1 MRDVVILSAA
11 RTPIG
16 SFSGSL
22 ASIPAPRLG
31 AVAIGEALRR
41 AKVEPGRVD
50 EVLMGNVVSAGLG
63 QAPARQAAIYAGIPE
78 QVGATTVNKVCGSG
92 LKAIL
97 LGAQAIQV
105 GAADCIVAGGMESM
119 SGSPYLLPKA
129 RSGYRMGHAELVDS
143 MILDGLWDVYS
154 NLSMG
159 ACGELC
165 AAKFGLTREQ
175 QDAYAAQSYSRTWA
189 AQKAGKFKAEIVP
202 VEVAGKGG
210 TTLVEE
216 DEDPKRGNL
225 EKLPRLKPAFKADG
239 TITAGNA
246 PSVNDGAAALVL
258 MAADRAAAL
267 GLTPLARIGA
277 AGHYA
282 TAPEWFT
289 VTPGHAILDALKK
302 AGLKPGEI
310 DLYEINE
317 AFAAVALAAI
327 QVAGLDPARV
337 NVHGGAVAL
346 GHPIGA
352 TGARLVVTLLHALQD
367 RGGRRGVAAL
377 CLGGGEGMALVIE
390 RV

>member
-1 MRDVVILSAA
+1 VRDVVILSAA

-78 QVGATTVNKVCGSG
+78 SVGATTVNKVCGSG

-97 LGAQAIQV
+97 LGAHAIQV

-119 SGSPYLLPKA
+119 SGTPYLLPKA
-129 RSGYRMGHAELVDS
+129 RTGYRMGHAELVDS
-143 MILDGLWDVYS
+143 MILDGLWDVFS

-159 ACGELC
+159 VCGEMC

-289 VTPGHAILDALKK
+289 VTPGHAILDALKRAALK
-302 AGLKPGEI
+302 AADI

-317 AFAAVALAAI
+317 AFAAVALGAI
-327 QVAGLDPARV
+327 QVAGLDPTRV

>member
-41 AKVEPGRVD
+41 AKVEAGRVD
-50 EVLMGNVVSAGLG
+50 EVLMGNVISAGLG

-92 LKAIL
+92 MKAIL

-119 SGSPYLLPKA
+119 SGTPYLLPKA
-129 RSGYRMGHAELVDS
+129 RTGYRMGHAELVDS

-159 ACGELC
+159 VCGEMC

-289 VTPGHAILDALKK
+289 VTPGHAILDALKR
-302 AGLKPGEI
+302 AGLKAGDI

-327 QVAGLDPARV
+327 QVAGLDPIRV

>member
-1 MRDVVILSAA
+1 VRDVVILSAA

-78 QVGATTVNKVCGSG
+78 SVGATTVNKVCGSG
-92 LKAIL
+92 MKAIL
-97 LGAQAIQV
+97 LGAHAIQV

-119 SGSPYLLPKA
+119 SGTPYLLPKA
-129 RSGYRMGHAELVDS
+129 RTGYRMGHAELVDS

-159 ACGELC
+159 VCGEMC

-216 DEDPKRGNL
+216 DEDPKRGNP
-225 EKLPRLKPAFKADG
+225 EKLPRLKPAFKTDG

-289 VTPGHAILDALKK
+289 VTPGPAILDALKK
-302 AGLKPGEI
+302 AALKPADI

-367 RGGRRGVAAL
+367 RGARRGVAAL

>member
-1 MRDVVILSAA
+1 VRGVVILSAA

-22 ASIPAPRLG
+22 ASVPAPRLG
-31 AVAIGEALRR
+31 AVVIAEALRR
-41 AKVEPGRVD
+41 AKVEPGQVD

-63 QAPARQAAIYAGIPE
+63 QAPARQAAIYAGVPE
-78 QVGATTVNKVCGSG
+78 SVGATTVNKVCGSG
-92 LKAIL
+92 MKAIL
-97 LGAQAIQV
+97 LGAQTIQV

-119 SGSPYLLPKA
+119 SGTPYLLPKA

-159 ACGELC
+159 ACGEMC
-165 AAKFGLTREQ
+165 AAKFGFTREQ
-175 QDAYAAQSYSRTWA
+175 QDAYAAQSYTRAWA

-210 TTLVEE
+210 ATLVEE

-225 EKLPRLKPAFKADG
+225 EKLPKLKPAFKPDG

-258 MAADRAAAL
+258 MAADRATAL
-267 GLTPLARIGA
+267 GLTPLARIVA

-282 TAPEWFT
+282 TAPEWFA
-289 VTPGHAILDALKK
+289 VTTGHAILDALKK
-302 AGLKPGEI
+302 AGLKPADI

-317 AFAAVALAAI
+317 AFAAVALAAM
-327 QVAGLDPARV
+327 QVVGVEHARV

-352 TGARLVVTLLHALQD
+352 TGARLVATLLHALQD
-367 RGGRRGVAAL
+367 RGGHRGVAAL

>member
-31 AVAIGEALRR
+31 AVTIGEALRR

-78 QVGATTVNKVCGSG
+78 HVGATTVNKVCGSG

-119 SGSPYLLPKA
+119 SGAPYLLPKA

-159 ACGELC
+159 ACGEMC

-175 QDAYAAQSYSRTWA
+175 QDAYAAQSYTRTWA

-289 VTPGHAILDALKK
+289 VTPGHAILDALKR

-310 DLYEINE
+310 DLYEVNE

-327 QVAGLDPARV
+327 QVAGLDPVRV

>member
-78 QVGATTVNKVCGSG
+78 SVGATTVNKVCGSG
-92 LKAIL
+92 MKAIL
-97 LGAQAIQV
+97 LGAHAIQV

-119 SGSPYLLPKA
+119 SGTPYLLPKA
-129 RSGYRMGHAELVDS
+129 RTGYRMGHAELVDS

-159 ACGELC
+159 VCGEMC

-289 VTPGHAILDALKK
+289 VTPGHAILAALERAALKP
-302 AGLKPGEI
+302 ADI

>member
-119 SGSPYLLPKA
+119 SGAPYLLPKA
-129 RSGYRMGHAELVDS
+129 RTGYRMGHAELVDS

-159 ACGELC
+159 ACGEMC

-175 QDAYAAQSYSRTWA
+175 QDAYAAQSYTRTWA

-225 EKLPRLKPAFKADG
+225 EKLPKLKPAFKPDG

-302 AGLKPGEI
+302 AGLKPGDI
-310 DLYEINE
+310 DLYEVNE
-317 AFAAVALAAI
+317 AFAGVALAAI
-327 QVAGLDPARV
+327 QVAGLDPVRV

-367 RGGRRGVAAL
+367 RGGRRGIAAL

>member
-78 QVGATTVNKVCGSG
+78 SVGATTVNKVCGSG
-92 LKAIL
+92 MKAIL
-97 LGAQAIQV
+97 LGAHAIQV

-119 SGSPYLLPKA
+119 SGTPYLLPKA
-129 RSGYRMGHAELVDS
+129 RTGYRMGHAELVDS

-159 ACGELC
+159 VCGEMC

-175 QDAYAAQSYSRTWA
+175 QDTYAAQSYSRTWA

-289 VTPGHAILDALKK
+289 VTPGHAILDALKR
-302 AGLKPGEI
+302 AALKPADI

-327 QVAGLDPARV
+327 QVAGLDPTRV

>member
-1 MRDVVILSAA
+1 GM
-11 RTPIG
+11 
-16 SFSGSL
+16 
-22 ASIPAPRLG
+22 
-31 AVAIGEALRR
+31 
-41 AKVEPGRVD
+41 
-50 EVLMGNVVSAGLG
+50 N
-63 QAPARQAAIYAGIPE
+63 
-78 QVGATTVNKVCGSG
+78 
-92 LKAIL
+92 AIL

-119 SGSPYLLPKA
+119 SGTPYLLPKA

-165 AAKFGLTREQ
+165 AAKFGFTREQ
-175 QDAYAAQSYSRTWA
+175 QDAYAAESYTRAWA

-202 VEVAGKGG
+202 VEVAGKGRA
-210 TTLVEE
+210 TLVEE

-225 EKLPRLKPAFKADG
+225 EKLPKLKPAFKPDG

-267 GLTPLARIGA
+267 GLTPLARIVA
-277 AGHYA
+277 AGHHA

-289 VTPGHAILDALKK
+289 VTTGHAILDALKK
-302 AGLKPGEI
+302 ASLKPADI

-317 AFAAVALAAI
+317 AFAAVALAAM
-327 QVAGLDPARV
+327 QVVGVEHARV

-352 TGARLVVTLLHALQD
+352 TGARLVATLLHALQD
-367 RGGRRGVAAL
+367 RGGHRGVAAL

-390 RV
+390 QR

>member
-16 SFSGSL
+16 SFNGSL
-22 ASIPAPRLG
+22 ATIPAPRLG

-50 EVLMGNVVSAGLG
+50 EVLMGNAVSAGLG
-63 QAPARQAAIYAGIPE
+63 QAPARQAAIYAGVPE
-78 QVGATTVNKVCGSG
+78 HVGATTVNKVCGSG
-92 LKAIL
+92 LKAVL

-119 SGSPYLLPKA
+119 SGAPYLLPKA

-165 AAKFGLTREQ
+165 AAKFGLTREE
-175 QDAYAAQSYSRTWA
+175 QDAYAAQSYTRTWA

-225 EKLPRLKPAFKADG
+225 EKLPKLKPAFKPDG

-289 VTPGHAILDALKK
+289 VTPGHAILDALKR
-302 AGLKPGEI
+302 AGLKAGDI
-310 DLYEINE
+310 DLYEVNE

-327 QVAGLDPARV
+327 QVAGLDPVRV

-367 RGGRRGVAAL
+367 RRGRRGIAAL

>member
-16 SFSGSL
+16 SFNGSL
-22 ASIPAPRLG
+22 ATIPAPRLG

-50 EVLMGNVVSAGLG
+50 EVLMGNAVSAGLG
-63 QAPARQAAIYAGIPE
+63 QAPARQAAIYAGVPE
-78 QVGATTVNKVCGSG
+78 HVGATTVNKVCGSG
-92 LKAIL
+92 LKAVL

-119 SGSPYLLPKA
+119 SGAPYLLPKA

-165 AAKFGLTREQ
+165 AAKFGLTREE
-175 QDAYAAQSYSRTWA
+175 QDAYAAQSYTRTWA

-225 EKLPRLKPAFKADG
+225 EKLPKLKPAFKPDG

-289 VTPGHAILDALKK
+289 VTPGHAILDALKR
-302 AGLKPGEI
+302 AGLKAGDI
-310 DLYEINE
+310 DLYEVNE

-327 QVAGLDPARV
+327 QVAGLDPVWV

-367 RGGRRGVAAL
+367 RRGRRGIAAL

>member
-78 QVGATTVNKVCGSG
+78 SVGATTVNKVCGSG
-92 LKAIL
+92 MKAIL
-97 LGAQAIQV
+97 LGAHAIQV

-119 SGSPYLLPKA
+119 SGTPYLLPKA
-129 RSGYRMGHAELVDS
+129 RTGYRMGHAELVDS

-159 ACGELC
+159 VCGEMC

-289 VTPGHAILDALKK
+289 VTPGHAILDALKR
-302 AGLKPGEI
+302 AALKPADI

-327 QVAGLDPARV
+327 QVAGLDPTRV

>member
-78 QVGATTVNKVCGSG
+78 SVGATTVNKVCGSG
-92 LKAIL
+92 MKAIL
-97 LGAQAIQV
+97 LGAHAIQV

-119 SGSPYLLPKA
+119 SGTPYLLPKA
-129 RSGYRMGHAELVDS
+129 RTGYRMGHAELVDS
-143 MILDGLWDVYS
+143 MILDGLWDVFS

-159 ACGELC
+159 VCGEMC

-289 VTPGHAILDALKK
+289 VTPGHAILDALKRAALK
-302 AGLKPGEI
+302 AADI

-317 AFAAVALAAI
+317 AFAAVALGAI
-327 QVAGLDPARV
+327 QVAGLDPTRV
-337 NVHGGAVAL
+337 NVHGGAIAL

-352 TGARLVVTLLHALQD
+352 TGARLVITLLHALQD
-367 RGGRRGVAAL
+367 RGGGRGVAAL

>member
-1 MRDVVILSAA
+1 VRDAVILSGA

-16 SFSGSL
+16 SFNGSL
-22 ASIPAPRLG
+22 ASVPAPRLG
-31 AVAIGEALRR
+31 AAAIGEALRR

-50 EVLMGNVVSAGLG
+50 EVLMGNVVSAGVG
-63 QAPARQAAIYAGIPE
+63 QAPARQAAIFAGIPE
-78 QVGATTVNKVCGSG
+78 TVGATTVNKVCGSG

-119 SGSPYLLPKA
+119 SGAPYLLPKA
-129 RSGYRMGHAELVDS
+129 RAGYRMGHAELVDS

-175 QDAYAAQSYSRTWA
+175 QDAYAAQSYTRTWA

-202 VEVAGKGG
+202 VEVAGKTG

-225 EKLPRLKPAFKADG
+225 EKLPKLKPVFKADG

-246 PSVNDGAAALVL
+246 PSVNDGAAAVVL

-267 GLTPLARIGA
+267 GLTPLARIA
-277 AGHYA
+277 EVGHNA

-289 VTPGHAILDALKK
+289 ITPGYAIRDALRK
-302 AGLKPGEI
+302 AGRKPEDI
-310 DLYEINE
+310 DLYEVNE

-337 NVHGGAVAL
+337 NVNGGAVAL

-377 CLGGGEGMALVIE
+377 CLGGGEGMAVIIE

>member
-31 AVAIGEALRR
+31 AVTIGEALRR

-63 QAPARQAAIYAGIPE
+63 QAPARQAAIYAGVPE
-78 QVGATTVNKVCGSG
+78 HVGATTVNKVCGSG

-119 SGSPYLLPKA
+119 SGAPYLLPKA
-129 RSGYRMGHAELVDS
+129 RTGYRMGHAELVDS

-159 ACGELC
+159 ACGEMC
-165 AAKFGLTREQ
+165 AAKFGLTREE

-202 VEVAGKGG
+202 VAVAGKGG

-225 EKLPRLKPAFKADG
+225 EKLPKLKPAFKPDG

-302 AGLKPGEI
+302 AGLKPADV
-310 DLYEINE
+310 DLYEVNE

-327 QVAGLDPARV
+327 QVAGLDPVRV

-367 RGGRRGVAAL
+367 RGGRRGIAAL

>member
-1 MRDVVILSAA
+1 
-11 RTPIG
+11 
-16 SFSGSL
+16 
-22 ASIPAPRLG
+22 
-31 AVAIGEALRR
+31 
-41 AKVEPGRVD
+41 
-50 EVLMGNVVSAGLG
+50 
-63 QAPARQAAIYAGIPE
+63 
-78 QVGATTVNKVCGSG
+78 CGSG
-92 LKAIL
+92 MKAIL
-97 LGAQAIQV
+97 MGVQAIQV

-129 RSGYRMGHAELVDS
+129 RTGYRMGHAELVDS

-154 NLSMG
+154 GLSMG
-159 ACGELC
+159 ACGEMC
-165 AAKFGLTREQ
+165 AAKFGLTREE
-175 QDAYAAQSYSRTWA
+175 QDAYAAQSYTRTWA
-189 AQKAGKFKAEIVP
+189 AQKAGKFKGEIVP
-202 VEVAGKGG
+202 VEVAGKTG

-225 EKLPRLKPAFKADG
+225 EKLPRLKPAFKPDG

-267 GLTPLARIGA
+267 GLAPLARIVA

-289 VTPGHAILDALKK
+289 VTPGPAILDVLKK
-302 AGLKPGEI
+302 AGLKPGDI

-327 QVAGLDPARV
+327 RVAGLDPARV
-337 NVHGGAVAL
+337 NVHGGAIAL

-352 TGARLVVTLLHALQD
+352 TGARLVITLLHALED

>member
-16 SFSGSL
+16 SFNGSL

-41 AKVEPGRVD
+41 ARVEPGRID

-78 QVGATTVNKVCGSG
+78 SVGATTVNKVCGSG
-92 LKAIL
+92 MKAIL

-119 SGSPYLLPKA
+119 SGAPYLLPKA

-159 ACGELC
+159 ACGEMC

-175 QDAYAAQSYSRTWA
+175 QDAYAAQSYTRTWA

-202 VEVAGKGG
+202 VEVAGKAG

-225 EKLPRLKPAFKADG
+225 EKLPKLKPAFKPDG

-302 AGLKPGEI
+302 AGLKPVDM

-317 AFAAVALAAI
+317 AFAGVALAAM
-327 QVAGLDPARV
+327 QVAGLDSARV

-367 RGGRRGVAAL
+367 RGGRRGIAAL

>member
-78 QVGATTVNKVCGSG
+78 SVGATTVNKVCGSG

-97 LGAQAIQV
+97 LGAHAIQV

-119 SGSPYLLPKA
+119 SGTPYLLPKA
-129 RSGYRMGHAELVDS
+129 RTGYRMGHAELVDS
-143 MILDGLWDVYS
+143 MILDGLWDVFS

-159 ACGELC
+159 VCGEMC

-289 VTPGHAILDALKK
+289 VTPGHAILDALKRAALK
-302 AGLKPGEI
+302 AADI

-317 AFAAVALAAI
+317 AFAAVALGAI
-327 QVAGLDPARV
+327 QVAGLDPTRV

>member
-1 MRDVVILSAA
+1 VRDVVILSAA

-31 AVAIGEALRR
+31 AVTIGEALRR

-63 QAPARQAAIYAGIPE
+63 QAPARQAAIYAGVPE
-78 QVGATTVNKVCGSG
+78 HVGATTVNKVCGSG

-119 SGSPYLLPKA
+119 SGAPYLLPKA
-129 RSGYRMGHAELVDS
+129 RTGYRMGHAELVDS

-159 ACGELC
+159 ACGEMC
-165 AAKFGLTREQ
+165 AAKFGLTREE
-175 QDAYAAQSYSRTWA
+175 QDAYAAQSYTRTWA

-289 VTPGHAILDALKK
+289 VTPGHAILDALKR
-302 AGLKPGEI
+302 AALKPADI
-310 DLYEINE
+310 DLYEVNE

-327 QVAGLDPARV
+327 QVAGLDPVRV

-367 RGGRRGVAAL
+367 RGGRRGIAAL

>member
-1 MRDVVILSAA
+1 VRDVVILSAA

-78 QVGATTVNKVCGSG
+78 SVGATTVNKVCGSG
-92 LKAIL
+92 MKAIL
-97 LGAQAIQV
+97 LGAHAIQV

-119 SGSPYLLPKA
+119 SGTPYLLPKA
-129 RSGYRMGHAELVDS
+129 RTGYRMGHAELVDS

-159 ACGELC
+159 VCGEMC

-258 MAADRAAAL
+258 MAADRAATL

-289 VTPGHAILDALKK
+289 VTPGHAILDALKR
-302 AGLKPGEI
+302 AALKPADI

-327 QVAGLDPARV
+327 QVAGLDPTRV

>member
-92 LKAIL
+92 MKAIL

-119 SGSPYLLPKA
+119 SGTPYLLPKA
-129 RSGYRMGHAELVDS
+129 RTGYRMGHAELVDS

-165 AAKFGLTREQ
+165 AAKFGLTREE
-175 QDAYAAQSYSRTWA
+175 QDAYAAQSYTRTWA

-225 EKLPRLKPAFKADG
+225 EKLPKLKPAFKPDG

-289 VTPGHAILDALKK
+289 VTPGHAILDALKR
-302 AGLKPGEI
+302 AGLKAGDI
-310 DLYEINE
+310 DLYEVNE

-327 QVAGLDPARV
+327 QVAGLDPVRV

-367 RGGRRGVAAL
+367 RRGRRGIAAL

>member
-31 AVAIGEALRR
+31 AVTIGEALRR

-119 SGSPYLLPKA
+119 SGAPYLLPKA

-159 ACGELC
+159 VCGEMC
-165 AAKFGLTREQ
+165 AAKFGLTREE

-289 VTPGHAILDALKK
+289 VTPGHAILDALKR
-302 AGLKPGEI
+302 ASLKPQDI
-310 DLYEINE
+310 DLYEVNE

-327 QVAGLDPARV
+327 QVAGLDPVRV

>member
-78 QVGATTVNKVCGSG
+78 SVGATTVNKVCGSG
-92 LKAIL
+92 MKAIL
-97 LGAQAIQV
+97 LGAHAIQV

-119 SGSPYLLPKA
+119 SGTPYLLPKA
-129 RSGYRMGHAELVDS
+129 RTGYRMGHAELVDS
-143 MILDGLWDVYS
+143 MILDGLWDVFS

-159 ACGELC
+159 VCGEMC

-289 VTPGHAILDALKK
+289 VTPGHAILDALKRAALK
-302 AGLKPGEI
+302 AADI

-317 AFAAVALAAI
+317 AFAAVALGAI
-327 QVAGLDPARV
+327 QVAGLDPTRV

>member
-1 MRDVVILSAA
+1 VRDVVILSAA

-78 QVGATTVNKVCGSG
+78 SVGATTVNKVCGSG

-97 LGAQAIQV
+97 LGAHAIQV

-119 SGSPYLLPKA
+119 SGTPYLLPKA
-129 RSGYRMGHAELVDS
+129 RTGYRMGHAELVDS
-143 MILDGLWDVYS
+143 MILDGLWDVFS

-159 ACGELC
+159 VCGEMC

-267 GLTPLARIGA
+267 GHTPLARIGA

-289 VTPGHAILDALKK
+289 VTPGHAILDALKR
-302 AGLKPGEI
+302 AALKPADI

-317 AFAAVALAAI
+317 AFAAVALGAI
-327 QVAGLDPARV
+327 QVAGLDPTRV

>member
-1 MRDVVILSAA
+1 VRDVVILSAA

-78 QVGATTVNKVCGSG
+78 SVGATTVNKVCGSG
-92 LKAIL
+92 MKAIL
-97 LGAQAIQV
+97 LGAHAIQV

-119 SGSPYLLPKA
+119 SGTPYLLPKA
-129 RSGYRMGHAELVDS
+129 RTGYRMGHAELVDS

-159 ACGELC
+159 VCGEMC

-289 VTPGHAILDALKK
+289 VTPGHAILDALKRAALK
-302 AGLKPGEI
+302 AADI

-317 AFAAVALAAI
+317 AFAAVALGAI
-327 QVAGLDPARV
+327 QVAGLDPTRV

>member
-1 MRDVVILSAA
+1 VRDVVILSAA

-78 QVGATTVNKVCGSG
+78 SVGATTVNKVCGSG
-92 LKAIL
+92 MKAIL
-97 LGAQAIQV
+97 LGAHAIQV

-119 SGSPYLLPKA
+119 SGTPYLLPKA
-129 RSGYRMGHAELVDS
+129 RTGYRMGHAELVDS
-143 MILDGLWDVYS
+143 MILDGLWDVFS

-159 ACGELC
+159 VCGEMC

-289 VTPGHAILDALKK
+289 VTPGHAILDALKRAALK
-302 AGLKPGEI
+302 AADI

-317 AFAAVALAAI
+317 AFAAVALGAI
-327 QVAGLDPARV
+327 QVAGLDPTRV

>member
-1 MRDVVILSAA
+1 VRDVVILSAA

-78 QVGATTVNKVCGSG
+78 SVGATTVNKVCGSG

-97 LGAQAIQV
+97 LGAHAIQV

-119 SGSPYLLPKA
+119 SGTPYLLPKA
-129 RSGYRMGHAELVDS
+129 RTGYRMGHAELVDS

-159 ACGELC
+159 VCGEMC

-258 MAADRAAAL
+258 MAADRAATL

-289 VTPGHAILDALKK
+289 VTPGHAILDALKR
-302 AGLKPGEI
+302 AALKPADI

-327 QVAGLDPARV
+327 QVAGLDPTRV

>member
-1 MRDVVILSAA
+1 MRGVVILSGA

-16 SFSGSL
+16 SFNGIL
-22 ASIPAPRLG
+22 ASVPAPRLG

-63 QAPARQAAIYAGIPE
+63 QAPARQAAIFAGIPE
-78 QVGATTVNKVCGSG
+78 SVGATTVNKVCGSG
-92 LKAIL
+92 MKTIL
-97 LGAQAIQV
+97 MGAQAIQV

-129 RSGYRMGHAELVDS
+129 RAGYRMGHAELVDS
-143 MILDGLWDVYS
+143 MIRDGLWDVYT

-159 ACGELC
+159 ACGEMC
-165 AAKFGLTREQ
+165 AEKFGFSREQ
-175 QDAYAAQSYSRTWA
+175 QDAYAAESYKRTWA
-189 AQKAGKFKAEIVP
+189 AQKAGKFKGEIVP
-202 VEVAGKGG
+202 VEVPEKTGPI
-210 TTLVEE
+210 LVEE
-216 DEDPKRGNL
+216 DEDPRRGNL
-225 EKLPRLKPAFKADG
+225 EKLPKLKPAFKPDG

-267 GLTPLARIGA
+267 GLAPLAQIVAG
-277 AGHYA
+277 GHYA

-302 AGLKPGEI
+302 AGLTPGDI

-317 AFAAVALAAI
+317 AFAAVALGAI
-327 QVAGLDPARV
+327 RVAGLDPARV
-337 NVHGGAVAL
+337 NVHGGAIAL

-352 TGARLVVTLLHALQD
+352 TGARLVITLLHALQD

-390 RV
+390 RP

>member
-1 MRDVVILSAA
+1 MRDVVILGAA

-16 SFSGSL
+16 SFMGSL
-22 ASIPAPRLG
+22 AAIPAPRLG
-31 AVAIGEALRR
+31 ALAIAEALRR

-63 QAPARQAAIYAGIPE
+63 QAPARQASIYAGVPE
-78 QVGATTVNKVCGSG
+78 TVGATTVNKVCGSG
-92 LKAIL
+92 MKAVL
-97 LGAQAIQV
+97 LGAHAIQV
-105 GAADCIVAGGMESM
+105 GTADCIVAGGMESM
-119 SGSPYLLPKA
+119 SGTPYLLPKA

-159 ACGELC
+159 ACGEMC
-165 AAKFGLTREQ
+165 AAKFSLTREQ
-175 QDAYAAQSYSRTWA
+175 QDAYAAQSYTRTWA

-202 VEVAGKGG
+202 VEVAAKGG

-225 EKLPRLKPAFKADG
+225 EKLPKLKPAFKPDG

-267 GLTPLARIGA
+267 GLTPLARIVGE
-277 AGHYA
+277 GRYA

-302 AGLKPGEI
+302 ARLKATDI
-310 DLYEINE
+310 DLYEVNE

-337 NVHGGAVAL
+337 NVNGGAVAL

-352 TGARLVVTLLHALQD
+352 TGARLIVTLLHALQD
-367 RGGRRGVAAL
+367 RGGRRGLASL
-377 CLGGGEGMALVIE
+377 CLGGGEGMALIIE

>member
-1 MRDVVILSAA
+1 VRDVVILSAA

-78 QVGATTVNKVCGSG
+78 SVGATTVNKVCGSG

-97 LGAQAIQV
+97 LGAHAIQV

-119 SGSPYLLPKA
+119 SGTPYLLPKA
-129 RSGYRMGHAELVDS
+129 RTGYRMGHAELVDS
-143 MILDGLWDVYS
+143 MILDGLWDVFS

-159 ACGELC
+159 VCGEMC

-246 PSVNDGAAALVL
+246 PSVNDGAAAVVL

-267 GLTPLARIGA
+267 GHTPLARIGA

-289 VTPGHAILDALKK
+289 VTPGHAILDALKRAALK
-302 AGLKPGEI
+302 AADI

-317 AFAAVALAAI
+317 AFAAVALGAI
-327 QVAGLDPARV
+327 QVAGLDPTRV

>member
-78 QVGATTVNKVCGSG
+78 SVGATTVNKVCGSG
-92 LKAIL
+92 MKAIL
-97 LGAQAIQV
+97 LGAHAIQV

-119 SGSPYLLPKA
+119 SGTPYLLPKA
-129 RSGYRMGHAELVDS
+129 RTGYRMGHAELVDS

-159 ACGELC
+159 VCGEMC
-165 AAKFGLTREQ
+165 ATKFGLTREQ

-210 TTLVEE
+210 TILVEE

-267 GLTPLARIGA
+267 GLTPLARIGT

-289 VTPGHAILDALKK
+289 VTPGHAILDALKR
-302 AGLKPGEI
+302 AALKPADI

-327 QVAGLDPARV
+327 QVAGLDPTRV